1 MADFGSYEG
10 HRLLADSSKNL
21 ADATS
26 KAFARLQ
33 QAMQEQKRLNLEK
46 EKFAEAQAQYQS
58 NLELQKK
65 DIELREKDLHFRL
78 GKEGYTKEGEF
89 DKESPAGKKL
99 EAEREYIESQTG
111 VNEQRVVA
119 SKDDQKRLKDKDK
132 RDKVI
137 EGRQDKA
144 YAEKQAENEFVGS
157 LYTERNQ
164 AIGSLKD
171 EMSTLSIDAFAVGLS
186 SLDPFLDTS
195 NMAELADPEK
205 FTYSPETEQKVS
217 GLSQNTR
224 TQVNDII
231 RQFFSQYT
239 SDEIKALLKENPGA
253 DKIFREYIITEG
265 LTNAEKSMTT
275 SDYLSTFGR
284 DRNATIEDWD
294 QGMAVA
300 SSTGSGSSLTFEPND
315 MDPTQEQ
322 MNKKS
327 LIWKALQDNKND
339 DGGLILEMTKSGG
352 FKVTDKD
359 AGWLG
364 FDKTYNIQFKE
375 VNGKQVP
382 FIIKKTGAAV
392 DPAHA
397 LETFDFK

>member
-21 ADATS
+21 ADNTS

-46 EKFAEAQAQYQS
+46 EKFKELQAQYQS
-58 NLELQKK
+58 NLDLQTR
-65 DIELREKDLHFRL
+65 DTDLREKDLNFRL
-78 GKEGYTKEGEF
+78 SKEGYTKEGEF
-89 DKESPAGKKL
+89 DPESPTGRKL
-99 EAEREYIESQTG
+99 DAEIDYIESQAG

-119 SKDDQKRLKDKDK
+119 SKDDQKRLKDQDK
-132 RDKVI
+132 RNK
-137 EGRQDKA
+137 ELQKRQDKA
-144 YAEKQAENEFVGS
+144 YDEEQAEKEFIGS
-157 LYTERNQ
+157 LYTEKNQ
-164 AIGSLKD
+164 AIGSLED
-171 EMSTLSIDAFAVGLS
+171 EMSTLSLDAFAAGLS

-195 NMAELADPEK
+195 NMAELVDPEK

-217 GLSQNTR
+217 GLSQKTSR
-224 TQVNDII
+224 QVNDLI
-231 RQFFSQYT
+231 RQYFSQYT
-239 SDEIKALLKENPGA
+239 GDEIKALLNEYPGA
-253 DKIFREYIITEG
+253 DKIFRNYIINEG
-265 LTNAEKSMTT
+265 LTNAEKSMTP

-294 QGMAVA
+294 QGMEVA
-300 SSTGSGSSLTFEPND
+300 SSTGSNSALTFKPNAI
-315 MDPTQEQ
+315 DPTQEQ

-327 LIWKALQDNKND
+327 LIWKALQSNKTD
-339 DGGLILEMTKSGG
+339 SGGLILEQTKDGG

-382 FIIKKTGAAV
+382 FIIQKIGAAV

-397 LETFDFK
+397 LETFDFE